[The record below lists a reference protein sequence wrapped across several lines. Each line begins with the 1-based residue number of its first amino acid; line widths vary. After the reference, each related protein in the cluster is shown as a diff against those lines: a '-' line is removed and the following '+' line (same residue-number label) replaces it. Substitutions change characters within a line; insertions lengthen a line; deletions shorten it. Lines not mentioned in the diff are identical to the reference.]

1 MAYYIRGNR
10 ILTQRE
16 KDTEDIG
23 GGCAGMILLLLLV
36 LFVLSPGIII
46 TSILSLMMTFTTG
59 QLWGTAIIGSIV
71 VAIGLAIAF
80 GGSNLGKTY
89 LGTAVLSTIFMIVM
103 HLMTPNNCFSDT
115 VIAMMDWGE
124 STESTES
131 TEQTSHEKETRTEQS
146 NASNNYYS
154 SEPQNGSESITDT
167 DVTEEI
173 IDESDEE
180 MQEEMSVSQSNEFN
194 ETLYERQLQE
204 SDIEGLSSNELELMR
219 NMIYARH
226 GYIFQR
232 MDLLDYFKQY
242 SWYYPKY
249 SVVNDVYEM
258 MSDIERYNVDFIK
271 KHE

>member
-1 MAYYIRGNR
+1 
-10 ILTQRE
+10 
-16 KDTEDIG
+16 
-23 GGCAGMILLLLLV
+23 
-36 LFVLSPGIII
+36 
-46 TSILSLMMTFTTG
+46 
-59 QLWGTAIIGSIV
+59 
-71 VAIGLAIAF
+71 
-80 GGSNLGKTY
+80 
-89 LGTAVLSTIFMIVM
+89 
-103 HLMTPNNCFSDT
+103 
-115 VIAMMDWGE
+115 MMDWGE

-154 SEPQNGSESITDT
+154 SEPQNGTESITDT

-249 SVVNDVYEM
+249 SDVNDVYEM